1 MRKRK
6 KPQESWLSKTKREL
20 ERQDYYLALRQ
31 LEMKI
36 IRKEKENKFASL
48 KLNV

>member
-6 KPQESWLSKTKREL
+6 KPQESWLSKTEKEL
-20 ERQDYYLALRQ
+20 ARPYYYLALRQ
-31 LEMKI
+31 LEVKI

-48 KLNV
+48 KLNA